1 MTRTL
6 RWCFIALLFTCWSDL
21 AAAQDA
27 RAAVPINPVD
37 GILTAFETH
46 SVVALDEGNHGNEQG
61 AAFRL
66 SLIRDPRF
74 PLVVNDIVVEFG
86 NSLYQDVIDRFVDG
100 RAVPQKELQQVW
112 QNTMQTWGPW
122 DKPIY
127 EQFFRAVRDLNRRL
141 PKAHRLRVILGDPPI
156 DWSKIESFAD
166 IRKIGRPDSFPAG
179 LIQHEV
185 LDKGRKALVIYGG
198 LHYLRKNLYW
208 QYPDRQKAERD
219 FNAPVNSIVTL
230 LEANRTGS
238 IFSIYTTTSSDLTM
252 VGANVASWQAP
263 QLVILRGTEFGAAP
277 FSMYYTALG
286 TIFNPDGSTTKFGLD
301 PMRSPRM
308 EDEYDALLYLGPPSS
323 ITYSKISPELCSDP
337 EYLKMRQQRF
347 AFLGAQAERFGA
359 ALRASC
365 AEVSE
370 K

>member
-1 MTRTL
+1 MNSTL
-6 RWCFIALLFTCWSDL
+6 RWYFIALLFTCWSQL

-27 RAAVPINPVD
+27 QVAVPINAVD
-37 GILTAFETH
+37 GILTAFKTH
-46 SVVALDEGNHGNEQG
+46 SIVALDEGNHGNEQG

-86 NSLYQDVIDRFVDG
+86 NSLYQGVIDRFVDG
-100 RAVPQKELQQVW
+100 QAVPEKELQQVW
-112 QNTMQTWGPW
+112 QNTTQRQEW

-127 EQFFRAVRDLNRRL
+127 EQFFRAVRDLNLRL
-141 PKAHRLRVILGDPPI
+141 PKTHRLRVILGDPPI
-156 DWSKIESFAD
+156 DWGRIKSETD
-166 IRKIGRPDSFPAG
+166 LRKIDRPDSFPVG
-179 LIQHEV
+179 VIQREV

-208 QYPDRQKAERD
+208 QHPDRQRAERD
-219 FNAPVNSIVTL
+219 FNAPVDSIVTL
-230 LEANRTGS
+230 LEGNHPGS
-238 IFSIYTTTSSDLTM
+238 IFSIYTNTNADLTK
-252 VGANVASWQAP
+252 VGANAASWQAP
-263 QLVILRGTEFGAAP
+263 QLVILRGTEFGAAS
-277 FSMYYTALG
+277 FTMFYTAFA
-286 TIFNPDGSTTKFGLD
+286 TKFNPDGSTEQFGLD
-301 PMRSPRM
+301 PVRSPKM
-308 EDEYDALLYLGPPSS
+308 QDEYDALLYLGPPSS
-323 ITYSKISPELCSDP
+323 ITYSKISPKLCSDP

-365 AEVSE
+365 AEVSA